1 MKYLL
6 DTHALLWW
14 MSGNERLKL
23 ATREVITSP
32 STTILVSIGSI
43 WEILIKVRAGRLEA
57 NLTEIE
63 QTIEEDG
70 FERLPI
76 KTAHLEVLASLPRH
90 HRDPFDHLLIA
101 QAVSEDATLI
111 SDDRVIRQYPVRV
124 LSRGQI

>member
-1 MKYLL
+1 
-6 DTHALLWW
+6 